1 MRCRIHKIGERKN
14 IHTFR
19 GIGNRKI
26 HTHARS
32 IYIYIMSW
40 QKIVAQVVITGSQ
53 IIGKAFLTAY
63 RQAAANAGKDAVK
76 AAGGVVRRG
85 QMTESEA
92 LEILNVKKLPDGD
105 LPPREE
111 LEAYYVKYFE
121 ANDPKNGGSYYLQSK
136 FFRANEF
143 LQEQHDINDAENN
156 DEDGMNNDDS
166 NNNNETDSSSSSM
179 KNNDQE
185 EMKRTNI

>member
-1 MRCRIHKIGERKN
+1 MRCRIHKIEERKN

-32 IYIYIMSW
+32 IYIYIYTMSW

-156 DEDGMNNDDS
+156 DDS

-185 EMKRTNI
+185 EMKKTNI

>member
-1 MRCRIHKIGERKN
+1 MQNTRDRGKENYSHIER
-14 IHTFR
+14 
-19 GIGNRKI
+19 IGNRKI

-32 IYIYIMSW
+32 IYIYTMSW

-156 DEDGMNNDDS
+156 DDS

-185 EMKRTNI
+185 EMKKTNI

>member
-1 MRCRIHKIGERKN
+1 
-14 IHTFR
+14 
-19 GIGNRKI
+19 
-26 HTHARS
+26 
-32 IYIYIMSW
+32 MSW

-136 FFRANEF
+136 FFRPDELAAKGVTLDSKLAHKRVFKNKAPYFFFRHNLPNFQPGPE
-143 LQEQHDINDAENN
+143 IN
-156 DEDGMNNDDS
+156 S
-166 NNNNETDSSSSSM
+166 LLPPYPTF
-179 KNNDQE
+179 
-185 EMKRTNI
+185 